1 MAEYWRPPVRPVD
14 LVAAVVI
21 YLAAVVAGWVLA
33 AFVPDYR
40 VLVGATGEHR
50 YLPFA
55 YFVGWF
61 GIVVTLMVIPLWVQR
76 AVRLGQRAWP
86 TALVAFPL
94 LIESWVLGLLTAIV
108 AVSL

>member
-1 MAEYWRPPVRPVD
+1 MADSWRPSIRSVD
-14 LVAAVVI
+14 LAVAGVI
-21 YLAAVVAGWVLA
+21 YLAAVVFAWVLA
-33 AFVPDYR
+33 GFVPDYA
-40 VLVGATGEHR
+40 VLSRDTGQTR

-61 GIVVTLMVIPLWVQR
+61 GITVTLMVIPLWVLR

-94 LIESWVLGLLTAIV
+94 LVESWVLGLLTAVV